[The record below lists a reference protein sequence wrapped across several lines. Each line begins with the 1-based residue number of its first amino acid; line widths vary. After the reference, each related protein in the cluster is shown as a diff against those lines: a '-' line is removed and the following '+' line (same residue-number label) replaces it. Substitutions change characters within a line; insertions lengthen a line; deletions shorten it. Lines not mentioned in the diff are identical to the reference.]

1 MSKKKPIIIPVSFKT
16 ETLDDKLLLDWM
28 EEKFLWYGKSQ
39 FIKSVL
45 RKEMMQE
52 IQSKETS

>member
-1 MSKKKPIIIPVSFKT
+1 MSKKKPTVIPVSFKT

-28 EEKFLWYGKSQ
+28 EEKFIWYGKSQ

-45 RKEMMQE
+45 RKEMMRE
-52 IQSKETS
+52 IQSK